1 MVVIARKFAAKI
13 GLEIKHSCSQYTGS
27 YRRVRSPPG
36 HLKAFSKWPVS
47 LTLPLGQTAC
57 FEISISCRTGNWL
70 PPLILKA
77 EKDWREHV
85 EFCRQWSEDKKGKF
99 ILRMVRSGLYP
110 TTSQPTT
117 CVNSSAYMC
126 PPNAFTRVEWIQP
139 TTYLN
144 AFDQYYIDLH
154 MGLSFLWESTSL
166 PK

>member
-13 GLEIKHSCSQYTGS
+13 EWEIKHSCSQNTGS

-85 EFCRQWSEDKKGKF
+85 EFCRQWSEDKKGKS
-99 ILRMVRSGLYP
+99 ILGMVRSGLYP

-126 PPNAFTRVEWIQP
+126 PPNAYLLEWNESNQQHSRMLL
-139 TTYLN
+139 TN
-144 AFDQYYIDLH
+144 YIDLH